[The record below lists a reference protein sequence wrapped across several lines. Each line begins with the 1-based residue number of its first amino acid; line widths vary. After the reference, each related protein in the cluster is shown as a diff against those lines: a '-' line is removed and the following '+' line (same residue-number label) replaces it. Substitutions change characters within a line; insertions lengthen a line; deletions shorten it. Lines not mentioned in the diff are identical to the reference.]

1 MKLNEYQEQAVATAI
16 YGSGN
21 KVGYPILGL
30 VGEAGEL
37 ANKYKKVLRD
47 DNGILH
53 PDKRKALQDELGDVL
68 WYVAALARDLD
79 IDLHTVAVNNIEKL
93 KSRKARNVIGGS
105 GDNR

>member
-1 MKLNEYQEQAVATAI
+1 MKLNEYQEQAIATAI
-16 YGSGN
+16 YGEGN
-21 KVGYPILGL
+21 SINYPILGL

-47 DNGILH
+47 DDGILH

-68 WYVAALARDLD
+68 WYMAALARDLGT
-79 IDLHTVAVNNIEKL
+79 DLETIAKNNIEKL
-93 KSRKARNVIGGS
+93 HSRKARGKIGGS